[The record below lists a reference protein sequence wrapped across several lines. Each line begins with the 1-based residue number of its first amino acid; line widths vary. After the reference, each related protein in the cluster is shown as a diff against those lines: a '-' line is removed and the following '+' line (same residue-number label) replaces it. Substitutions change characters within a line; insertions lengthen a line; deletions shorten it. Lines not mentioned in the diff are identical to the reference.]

1 MKGGPPMMN
10 EQATSELIDALTR
23 RHYDK
28 IEQLM
33 KLFESEGGPGV
44 FDLASK
50 VIGNPISAAD
60 WLTTGQVGLDGAIPA
75 VVALDAQGRDSVR
88 TYLQQIEYG
97 LYV

>member
-1 MKGGPPMMN
+1 MTN
-10 EQATSELIDALTR
+10 EQASELIEGLRR
-23 RHYDK
+23 RHEAK
-28 IEQLM
+28 IEQLT
-33 KLFESEGGPGV
+33 KLFESEDGRRV

-60 WLTTGQVGLDGAIPA
+60 WLTRGQIGLDGAIPA
-75 VVALDAQGRDSVR
+75 VVALDVQGRDSVR